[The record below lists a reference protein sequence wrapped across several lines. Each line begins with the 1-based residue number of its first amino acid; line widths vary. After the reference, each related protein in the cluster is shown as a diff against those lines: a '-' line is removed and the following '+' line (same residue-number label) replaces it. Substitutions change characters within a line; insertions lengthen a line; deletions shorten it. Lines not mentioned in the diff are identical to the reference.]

1 MSAVT
6 PEIMTW
12 ARETAGLSL
21 EDAARIIGLKEAR
34 GESGAARLVM
44 EEVKEPERLRIR
56 VSGKEAEISYFCV
69 NPLHERYEFDFH
81 MPPGTREGPNQVD
94 LLLGQRRFAPIGI
107 EVERAHAS

>member
-1 MSAVT
+1 
-6 PEIMTW
+6 
-12 ARETAGLSL
+12 
-21 EDAARIIGLKEAR
+21 
-34 GESGAARLVM
+34 M
-44 EEVKEPERLRIR
+44 EEVKDPERIRIR